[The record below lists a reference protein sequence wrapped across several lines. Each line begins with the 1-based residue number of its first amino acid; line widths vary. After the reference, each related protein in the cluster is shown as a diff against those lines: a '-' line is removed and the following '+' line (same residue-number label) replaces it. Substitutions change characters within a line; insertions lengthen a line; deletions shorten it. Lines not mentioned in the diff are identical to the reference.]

1 MIRSLDEEEED
12 EELENSFNLILRDKE
27 YKKEI
32 YQINEEIKHNKN
44 MNKLYGYNKERNL
57 NVVITK
63 IMNIS
68 LEENKNFEKRLLIT
82 IKLIEENKLLVENL
96 WIEKSNSKSF
106 PCE

>member
-1 MIRSLDEEEED
+1 MIRSFDEEED
-12 EELENSFNLILRDKE
+12 EEIENSFNLILRDKE

-68 LEENKNFEKRLLIT
+68 
-82 IKLIEENKLLVENL
+82 
-96 WIEKSNSKSF
+96 
-106 PCE
+106 